1 MRSVMIVPILALAA
15 ACTAQPPAELSAEA
29 QSELNVELAGRTAGE
44 PQMCVRQFDLT
55 SNRTVGGALVFGTR
69 GRDVVYVNRADCPE
83 LNSGRALKT
92 RTTTGQ
98 LCSGDIVEV
107 FDPVAGFTHG
117 SCGLQEFTPYRRQ
130 S

>member
-29 QSELNVELAGRTAGE
+29 QSELNVELAGRTAGA

-55 SNRTVGGALVFGTR
+55 GNRTVGGALVFGTR
-69 GRDVVYVNRADCPE
+69 GRDVVYVNQADCPK
-83 LNSGRALKT
+83 LDSSRALKT
-92 RTTTGQ
+92 RTPTGQ

-107 FDPVAGFTHG
+107 FDPVAGFSYG
-117 SCGLQEFTPYRRQ
+117 RCGLQAFTPYRRQ

>member
-1 MRSVMIVPILALAA
+1 MILPVLALTA

-29 QSELNVELAGRTAGE
+29 QSELSVALAGRTAGE
-44 PQMCVRQFDLT
+44 PQSCVRQADLT
-55 SNRTVGGALVFGTR
+55 SNRSVGPALVFGTR
-69 GRDVVYVNRADCPE
+69 GRNVIYVNRADCPE

-107 FDPVAGFTHG
+107 FDPVGGFTHG

-130 S
+130 G